1 MRNLPGPCISPVALV
16 RYAARLVCMTGAL
29 GVAAG
34 SAQAQQF
41 NSDNQWTAPHG
52 VGTLVLTAGEE
63 YSSAIAVAALLP
75 DTEFN
80 IGVTRFRD
88 SPEDRT
94 DAHYSG
100 IFYIKR
106 RLSENE
112 AGNAGSSISFG
123 TGVNPSYLSA
133 GEVTDTFQSWFA
145 TYDYTMAFRDG
156 QVTWDL
162 LPGVVVNLDKDQQD
176 ETAWGMTWSTRV
188 AVYQIIPQS
197 AIVAEVFGT
206 AGEAYAEPAYRVG
219 IRWESPKLVV
229 AATYGN
235 SFDGSGSPGFEIGLI
250 YLTDPHRWLCLGGGC
265 KK

>member
-1 MRNLPGPCISPVALV
+1 MRRLSGTCGPAALI
-16 RYAARLVCMTGAL
+16 RYAARLIGTTAAL
-29 GVAAG
+29 CVAAG
-34 SAQAQQF
+34 GAQAQQF

-52 VGTLVLTAGEE
+52 VGTLVLTAGED
-63 YSSAIAVAALLP
+63 YSTAVAVAALLP

-88 SPEDRT
+88 SPKDRT

-106 RLSENE
+106 RLTENE
-112 AGNAGSSISFG
+112 AGTAGTSISVG

-162 LPGVVVNLDKDQQD
+162 LPGVVANLDKDQQD

-219 IRWESPKLVV
+219 IRWESPKLVI
-229 AATYGN
+229 AASYGDT
-235 SFDGSGSPGFEIGLI
+235 FDSAGSPGFEIGFM
-250 YLTDPHRWLCLGGGC
+250 YLTDPQRWLCLGGGC

>member
-1 MRNLPGPCISPVALV
+1 MPRRFGRRVVAGWAAHD
-16 RYAARLVCMTGAL
+16 AARLALAAASL
-29 GVAAG
+29 GVVAG
-34 SAQAQQF
+34 GAQAQQF

-63 YSSAIAVAALLP
+63 YSTAVAVAALLP

-100 IFYIKR
+100 VFYIKR

-112 AGNAGSSISFG
+112 AGNAGTSISFG

>member
-1 MRNLPGPCISPVALV
+1 MPRLFDPRGALAAMARHARCALTAVALGF
-16 RYAARLVCMTGAL
+16 AAL
-29 GVAAG
+29 

-52 VGTLVLTAGEE
+52 VGTLVLTAGQE
-63 YSSAIAVAALLP
+63 YSSAIGVAALLP

-106 RLSENE
+106 RLTENE
-112 AGNAGSSISFG
+112 AGNAGTSISFG
-123 TGVNPSYLSA
+123 TGISPSYLSA

-145 TYDYTMAFRDG
+145 TYAYTMAFRDG
-156 QVTWDL
+156 QITWDL
-162 LPGVVVNLDKDQQD
+162 LPGVMVNLDKDQED
-176 ETAWGMTWSTRV
+176 ETAWGATWSTRA
-188 AVYQIIPQS
+188 AVYKIIPQS

-206 AGEAYAEPAYRVG
+206 AGEAYAEPTYRVG
-219 IRWESPKLVV
+219 IRWESPRLVV
-229 AATYGN
+229 AATYGD
-235 SFDGSGSPGFEIGLI
+235 SFDGAGSPRFEIGLM
-250 YLTDPHRWLCLGGGC
+250 YLTNPHRFFCLGGGC